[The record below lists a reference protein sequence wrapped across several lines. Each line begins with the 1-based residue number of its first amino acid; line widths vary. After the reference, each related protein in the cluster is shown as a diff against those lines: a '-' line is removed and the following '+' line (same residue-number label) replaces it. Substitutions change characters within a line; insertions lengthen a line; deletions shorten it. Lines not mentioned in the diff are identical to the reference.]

1 MNKAFAKNNLKVL
14 KVPKVPKD
22 FKENGRSHLRDR
34 PFLQKD
40 SLLRK
45 VCDYF
50 RFLANLKSKPTL
62 TVVLR
67 RL

>member
-1 MNKAFAKNNLKVL
+1 MNKVFAKKVL
-14 KVPKVPKD
+14 KVFKVVKD
-22 FKENGRSHLRDR
+22 FKENGRSRKCDR

-50 RFLANLKSKPTL
+50 RFLANLKSKPML